1 MLNPKKENIRTRVD
15 VAVGPPLPT
24 PFPVATSD
32 LGRQMNTDS
41 QPSWSSAN
49 CSNWIK
55 LSFDPAAPFGG
66 SRETT
71 SALRHKTA
79 SQTISKDAVNGTVK
93 RTGTATSR
101 PRMETTP
108 PPPGLT
114 ADDEA
119 DDDAG
124 WSRAP
129 RMAEK
134 PNPESSSLDGNS
146 SSLSS
151 ESSSEE
157 EESED
162 EESMVK
168 PPSLHIR
175 TRSDGRDDDD

>member
-1 MLNPKKENIRTRVD
+1 MSTMLNPKKENILTRVD
-15 VAVGPPLPT
+15 VAVGPPP

-32 LGRQMNTDS
+32 LGKQMNTDS

-49 CSNWIK
+49 SSNWIK

-108 PPPGLT
+108 PPDLT

-134 PNPESSSLDGNS
+134 PKPESSSLDGNS

-151 ESSSEE
+151 ESSSE
-157 EESED
+157 
-162 EESMVK
+162 
-168 PPSLHIR
+168 
-175 TRSDGRDDDD
+175 

>member
-1 MLNPKKENIRTRVD
+1 MLLLLRSKTSILRFFCVERSIPSPPPSFSPNPNR
-15 VAVGPPLPT
+15 PL
-24 PFPVATSD
+24 FY
-32 LGRQMNTDS
+32 
-41 QPSWSSAN
+41 
-49 CSNWIK
+49 

-108 PPPGLT
+108 PPGLT

-119 DDDAG
+119 NDDAG
-124 WSRAP
+124 CSRAP

-134 PNPESSSLDGNS
+134 PKPESSSLRSGDGAS
-146 SSLSS
+146 
-151 ESSSEE
+151 
-157 EESED
+157 D
-162 EESMVK
+162 EGMKGGKQRGKLWVFLLGYLISGFKIGEQCE
-168 PPSLHIR
+168 LN
-175 TRSDGRDDDD
+175 

>member
-1 MLNPKKENIRTRVD
+1 
-15 VAVGPPLPT
+15 
-24 PFPVATSD
+24 
-32 LGRQMNTDS
+32 
-41 QPSWSSAN
+41 
-49 CSNWIK
+49 
-55 LSFDPAAPFGG
+55 
-66 SRETT
+66 
-71 SALRHKTA
+71 
-79 SQTISKDAVNGTVK
+79 
-93 RTGTATSR
+93 
-101 PRMETTP
+101 METTP

-119 DDDAG
+119 DDDDAG
-124 WSRAP
+124 WSIAP

-134 PNPESSSLDGNS
+134 PNPESSSLRSEDDAGDAGMKGGKQRGKLDGNS

>member
-1 MLNPKKENIRTRVD
+1 
-15 VAVGPPLPT
+15 
-24 PFPVATSD
+24 
-32 LGRQMNTDS
+32 MNTDS

-49 CSNWIK
+49 SSNWIK

-108 PPPGLT
+108 PPGLT

-134 PNPESSSLDGNS
+134 PNPESSS
-146 SSLSS
+146 SS

-175 TRSDGRDDDD
+175 TRSD